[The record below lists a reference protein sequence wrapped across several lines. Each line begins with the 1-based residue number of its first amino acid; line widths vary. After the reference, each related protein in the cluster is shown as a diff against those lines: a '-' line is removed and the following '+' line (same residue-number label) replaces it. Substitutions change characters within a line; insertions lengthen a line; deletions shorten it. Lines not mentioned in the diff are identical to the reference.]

1 LHNFPGVVF
10 LCKEPV
16 ATQCHPFSLTRRSSD
31 LVMLRKLGCFLFAI
45 GLVVPAVAAN
55 KPGTISGYVRT
66 TNGAPQ
72 MGAMVEVL
80 GSVLRSEEHTSELQS
95 RRDLVCRLLH

>member
-1 LHNFPGVVF
+1 
-10 LCKEPV
+10 
-16 ATQCHPFSLTRRSSD
+16 
-31 LVMLRKLGCFLFAI
+31 MLRKLGCLLFAI

-66 TNGAPQ
+66 VNGAPE

-80 GSVLRSEEHTSELQS
+80 GSALHSFRVFTDEKGFYSAAGLLPGVYTISRFRSYFLKPMERAYWIAGWRKHH
-95 RRDLVCRLLH
+95 R